1 MSNADILFQPF
12 KSEKL
17 SLKNRIVMAPMTRQF
32 SPGCVPGEKVRDY
45 YERRAR
51 GGVGLII
58 TEGTTV
64 DQVASS
70 FSTDVPAFH
79 GEDAL
84 AGWKKVVDAV
94 HAAGGKIAPQL
105 WHVGTMRK
113 KGTGPHPEAESAG
126 PSGLFMPGK
135 KVAEPMTKQ
144 EIQDTI
150 NAFASAAEDAKRL
163 GFDAVEVHGAHGYLI
178 DQFFW
183 EGTNQR
189 DDEYGG
195 DLVNR
200 TKFAADIVRA
210 IREKVGPDF
219 PIILRYSQ
227 WKQQDFSSRLAET
240 PEELAAFLQ
249 PLVDAGVDIF
259 HCSTRRYWEPEFEGA
274 ELNLAGWTKKL
285 TAKPSIT
292 VGSVGLDA
300 EFIASMGGAGAGVAD
315 ISGLV
320 ERMENE
326 EFDLVAVGRALISNP
341 EWANLVQQDR
351 YDELQAFSKEHE
363 KELV

>member
-12 KSEKL
+12 ESEKL
-17 SLKNRIVMAPMTRQF
+17 TLNNRIAMAPMTRMF
-32 SPGCVPGEKVRDY
+32 SPDGVPTDDVVEY
-45 YERRAR
+45 YAKRAR

-79 GEDAL
+79 GEKAL

-113 KGTGPHPEAESAG
+113 KGTGPNPEAESAG
-126 PSGLFMPGK
+126 PSGLFLPGK
-135 KVAEPMTKQ
+135 PISEPMTPQ

-150 NAFASAAEDAKRL
+150 NAFASAAEDAKNL
-163 GFDAVEVHGAHGYLI
+163 GFDAVEVHGAHGYLV

-189 DDEYGG
+189 DDEFGG
-195 DLVNR
+195 DMIKR

-219 PIILRYSQ
+219 PIILRFSQ
-227 WKQQDFSSRLAET
+227 WKQQDFAARLAPT
-240 PEELAAFLQ
+240 PDDLAAFLK

-259 HCSTRRYWEPEFEGA
+259 HCSTRRYWEPEFEDSD
-274 ELNLAGWTKKL
+274 LNLAGWTKKL
-285 TAKPSIT
+285 TGKPTIT
-292 VGSVGLDA
+292 VGSVGLDG
-300 EFIASMGGAGAGVAD
+300 EFIASMAGADAGLAD
-315 ISGLV
+315 ISQLV
-320 ERMENE
+320 EKMERG
-326 EFDLVAVGRALISNP
+326 EFDMVAIGRALISNP
-341 EWANLVQQDR
+341 EWPNLVQQGK
-351 YDELQAFSKEHE
+351 YDELRAFSKEHE
-363 KELV
+363 KALV